1 MIDFVRSSEPLS
13 PVRTIAR
20 AGGGTDIWLRKNI
33 RGPLTEQSG
42 EDFSSPFYEAE
53 EAFLRAE
60 GTVSAEDV
68 EAAFDNYWDKAAEYD
83 PHVPMPTDKERIAQL
98 EEQNT
103 MLTECLLEMS
113 EIVYG

>member
-1 MIDFVRSSEPLS
+1 MLDCVRCSEPLL
-13 PVRTIAR
+13 PVKAVRRTD
-20 AGGGTDIWLRKNI
+20 GGTDIWLRKNMK
-33 RGPLTEQSG
+33 GPLTEQSEEG
-42 EDFSSPFYEAE
+42 FSDVYYEAE
-53 EAFLRAE
+53 EAFLRVE
-60 GTVSAEDV
+60 ETVSAEDV
-68 EAAFDNYWDKAAEYD
+68 EAAFDSYWGKAADYD